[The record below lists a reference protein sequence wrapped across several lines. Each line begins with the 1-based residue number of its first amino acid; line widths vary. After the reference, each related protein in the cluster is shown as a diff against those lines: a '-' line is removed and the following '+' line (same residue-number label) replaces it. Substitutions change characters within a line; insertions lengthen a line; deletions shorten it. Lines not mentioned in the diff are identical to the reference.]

1 MSLQRQ
7 TMIKEKI
14 KECMREKFQSYS
26 PETRH
31 MPFHYRL
38 LGKDRMA
45 LYSFIQSLNTT
56 FGVSIYEPVAIAL
69 ARERFKVAKTQVK
82 PFNQISTEAQRQI
95 QTIINELVIARNR
108 DPDKSLETQE
118 IREVCQ
124 TGDLETVKLTQV
136 DVWLE
141 NHEGELFLF
150 DLKTVKPNKSNFEK
164 FKQTLLQ
171 WTAAELTRD
180 PNAVVNTIIGFPY
193 NPYEPEPYKRW
204 TLKGML
210 DLNHEVLIAEEL
222 WDFLGGEGSY
232 VDLLDAFEIAGI
244 ELRDE
249 IDSYFEKFDSYGYIT
264 VAETSEKYFAKAST
278 SVPNSR
284 LHVASVLRHRC
295 NIPGVVAPSGNAERC
310 AKHSVA
316 QFPCLVIPAH

>member
-14 KECMREKFQSYS
+14 KGCMRAKFQAYQ
-26 PETRH
+26 PETNN

-45 LYSFIQSLNTT
+45 LFSFIHSLNTT
-56 FGVSIYEPVAIAL
+56 LGTSIYEPVAVAL
-69 ARERFKVAKTQVK
+69 AREKFKIAKTQVK

-95 QTIINELVIARNR
+95 QTIINELVIARDRN
-108 DPDKSLETQE
+108 PNKSLETQE

-124 TGDLETVKLTQV
+124 TGTLETVKLTQV

-141 NHEGELFLF
+141 NHEGELFLL

-164 FKQTLLQ
+164 FKQMLLQ

-180 PNAVVNTIIGFPY
+180 PEAVVNTIIGFPY

-210 DLNHEVLIAEEL
+210 DLDHEVLIAEEL

-232 VDLLDAFEIAGI
+232 VDLLDAFEAAGI

-249 IDSYFEKFDSYGYIT
+249 IDSYFEKF
-264 VAETSEKYFAKAST
+264 
-278 SVPNSR
+278 R
-284 LHVASVLRHRC
+284 
-295 NIPGVVAPSGNAERC
+295 
-310 AKHSVA
+310 
-316 QFPCLVIPAH
+316 